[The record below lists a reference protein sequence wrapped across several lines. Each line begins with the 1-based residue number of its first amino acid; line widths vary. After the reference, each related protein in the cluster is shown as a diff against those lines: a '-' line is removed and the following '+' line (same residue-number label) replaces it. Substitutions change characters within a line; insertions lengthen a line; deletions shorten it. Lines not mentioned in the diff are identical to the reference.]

1 MIMSGEWSLEWDENV
16 TTLSPGDTCLI
27 SPDMLHRIFPKDSG
41 TASLFRV
48 TKTDD
53 QAGPTWGR

>member
-1 MIMSGEWSLEWDENV
+1 
-16 TTLSPGDTCLI
+16 
-27 SPDMLHRIFPKDSG
+27 MLHRISPKYSG